1 MAVADEFI
9 NHCSKTL
16 EVNFGQLSGEL
27 INRVKAKKNLA
38 DSPNI
43 SDFKE
48 FIDIIELN
56 ISVLCGKN
64 KASDICNSLRTRAVE
79 MTAVQKKEPESGINS
94 DIEKEI
100 NIFLTKNSL
109 PTEGDITDYAK
120 YLAIKY
126 GGNAKKVQ
134 KNIIEKVKNHVKIV
148 VARKKV
154 NEEIGNFLTRY
165 PQPGQRDVDDFINY
179 LHLLKLNFQEDE
191 TREMIEK
198 ERLHRKFHG
207 EQSAVEETPQLDQFI
222 DIVKTK
228 DKKDLQK
235 AMQKQEISYLIKD
248 ESGVSNEMLSDFVE
262 LTKPNENDMRDT
274 LEGLGLK
281 HMIKK
286 K

>member
-9 NHCSKTL
+9 NHCTRTL
-16 EVNFGQLSGEL
+16 EVNFGQLSDEL
-27 INRVKAKKNLA
+27 INRVKAKKTLT
-38 DSPNI
+38 DSSNI

-64 KASDICNSLRTRAVE
+64 KAADICNSIRTKAVE
-79 MTAVQKKEPESGINS
+79 INGAQKKEPESAINT

-100 NIFLTKNSL
+100 NLFLTKNSL

-126 GGNAKKVQ
+126 GGSAKKVQ

-179 LHLLKLNFQEDE
+179 MRLLKLNFQEDE
-191 TREMIEK
+191 IRELIEK

-207 EQSAVEETPQLDQFI
+207 DQNVVEDAPQLDQFI
-222 DIVKTK
+222 DMVKTK
-228 DKKDLQK
+228 DKKDIHK

-248 ESGVSNEMLSDFVE
+248 ESGVSNEMLSEFVE
-262 LTKPNENDMRDT
+262 LTKPNENDTRDT